1 MTANIL
7 QGLDEPLLPA
17 SFDSIPFHS
26 ATCTCCGSNCVY
38 RQVAKTAY
46 PEWWVGAV
54 GSNVSGRFEEETKML
69 IERYRALYAEKTPDW
84 WLLMR
89 RHTCYPLYLTET
101 RNGVQWWSVAGQWFL
116 LMRLL
121 MIFST
126 TEYIL
131 HIFTEKDSSSKFSTR
146 TIDFILPSLA
156 LSHLT
161 ALAATW
167 SYLPQ
172 KFDELSSI
180 LESPPT
186 QSASIVTAPISSVD
200 IRNAA
205 WLSNTFM
212 ACQAIAVLIM
222 IIGTVFSEDPNYFF
236 QEPSSTS
243 LGVLG
248 NIPWIITFV
257 ATIFGNAPTLSA
269 FLFTLSLDIARARKH
284 LGWLAESA
292 KNKSL
297 SVVEYR
303 ESREYIRRINR
314 DWVYFLYALGGV
326 AVYNTIGLAVFLVG
340 NSRTTN
346 DSTVEKTAIYDF
358 FWIAVTLKEAVLLLI
373 FTDLARRVNDEADE
387 VVADV
392 FQWIDEKNEEDQEE
406 GSRNAALR
414 SRRRESLSELDQIK
428 ERLED
433 LERKNQRL
441 EIVAEGA
448 NFSFLSVPRDHVNR
462 ETFWRRFL
470 AINTYGGIQFKV
482 LGVRWTSQYVNALG
496 VSYLIT
502 VFYAVFQM
510 VLGMASM

>member
-1 MTANIL
+1 
-7 QGLDEPLLPA
+7 
-17 SFDSIPFHS
+17 
-26 ATCTCCGSNCVY
+26 
-38 RQVAKTAY
+38 
-46 PEWWVGAV
+46 
-54 GSNVSGRFEEETKML
+54 
-69 IERYRALYAEKTPDW
+69 
-84 WLLMR
+84 
-89 RHTCYPLYLTET
+89 
-101 RNGVQWWSVAGQWFL
+101 
-116 LMRLL
+116 
-121 MIFST
+121 
-126 TEYIL
+126 
-131 HIFTEKDSSSKFSTR
+131 
-146 TIDFILPSLA
+146 
-156 LSHLT
+156 
-161 ALAATW
+161 
-167 SYLPQ
+167 
-172 KFDELSSI
+172 
-180 LESPPT
+180 
-186 QSASIVTAPISSVD
+186 
-200 IRNAA
+200 
-205 WLSNTFM
+205 M

-236 QEPSSTS
+236 QETSSTS

-292 KNKSL
+292 KNKSM

-303 ESREYIRRINR
+303 ESRKFIRGINR

-326 AVYNTIGLAVFLVG
+326 AVYNSIGLAVFLVG
-340 NSRTTN
+340 NSSQGATTN
-346 DSTVEKTAIYDF
+346 ETTVEKTAIYDF

-448 NFSFLSVPRDHVNR
+448 DFSFLSVPRDHVNR
-462 ETFWRRFL
+462 KTFWRRFL
-470 AINTYGGIQFKV
+470 AINAYGGIQFKV

-502 VFYAVFQM
+502 VFYSVFQM